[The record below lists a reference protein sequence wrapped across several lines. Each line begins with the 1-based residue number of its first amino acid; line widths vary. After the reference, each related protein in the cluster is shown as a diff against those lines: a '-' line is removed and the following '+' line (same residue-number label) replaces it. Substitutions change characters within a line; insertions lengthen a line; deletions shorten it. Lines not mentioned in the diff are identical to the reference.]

1 MQKPSYTPSE
11 ALSALMKLLSTRE
24 KCTREAEHLLD
35 RWGVDR
41 KEHKAIVDK
50 LVKDGFLDDS
60 RFAGAFVRDKVRFD
74 HWGLQKIS
82 YMLKM
87 KGIPDRVIREATGG
101 VNASE
106 YRSMVFKELE
116 KKRKTC
122 SGTPREIFARVARYG
137 ASRGYETALIVEFM
151 GDSGDGD

>member
-1 MQKPSYTPSE
+1 MPPSYTPAE

-24 KCTREAEHLLD
+24 KCSREVIQQLD

-41 KEHKAIVDK
+41 KEHKAILEK
-50 LVKDGFLDDS
+50 LEKDGFLDDT
-60 RFAGAFVRDKVRFD
+60 RYAGAFVRDKVRFD

-82 YMLKM
+82 YMLRM
-87 KGIPDRVIREATGG
+87 KGISDKVIREAICG
-101 VNASE
+101 VNGSE
-106 YRSMVFKELE
+106 YRSMVFRELE

>member
-1 MQKPSYTPSE
+1 MKPSYTPSE

-24 KCTREAEHLLD
+24 KCTREVQQLLD
-35 RWGVDR
+35 RWGVD
-41 KEHKAIVDK
+41 KAEHKAIVEK
-50 LVKDGFLDDS
+50 LERDGFLDDS
-60 RFAGAFVRDKVRFD
+60 RYAGAFVRDKVRFD

-87 KGIPDRVIREATGG
+87 KGIPDKVIREATQG
-101 VNASE
+101 VHKVE

-137 ASRGYETALIVEFM
+137 ASRGYETALIMEFL
-151 GDSGDGD
+151 GDSGEGD